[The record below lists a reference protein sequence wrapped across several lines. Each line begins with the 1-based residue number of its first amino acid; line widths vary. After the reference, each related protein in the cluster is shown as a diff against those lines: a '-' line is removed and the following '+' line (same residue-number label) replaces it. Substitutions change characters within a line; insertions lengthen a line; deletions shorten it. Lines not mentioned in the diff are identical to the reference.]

1 MNLNNGRAGEITRN
15 KYHQFMK
22 ENEIDSC
29 LTPITRISALINMRN
44 QRYEPKRKQFPVR
57 PAEAVSIH
65 RSQGQTYS
73 SVRADFTNKERY
85 DSSLLYV

>member
-1 MNLNNGRAGEITRN
+1 MEEN
-15 KYHQFMK
+15 KIYH
-22 ENEIDSC
+22 C

-44 QRYEPKRKQFPVR
+44 QRYEPKRHQFPVR

-73 SVRADFTNKERY
+73 SVRADFTKKERY
-85 DSSLLYV
+85 DIVVCLI